1 MIVRLLAWW
10 RRRHVRPLDWADP
23 ESPIYCPELVKPGG
37 YVRHVSSYPP
47 RRIVVTNA
55 ETDDRSSAV
64 IVAGWRR

>member
-37 YVRHVSSYPP
+37 YVRLVS
-47 RRIVVTNA
+47 T
-55 ETDDRSSAV
+55 TRSSAS
-64 IVAGWRR
+64 RS